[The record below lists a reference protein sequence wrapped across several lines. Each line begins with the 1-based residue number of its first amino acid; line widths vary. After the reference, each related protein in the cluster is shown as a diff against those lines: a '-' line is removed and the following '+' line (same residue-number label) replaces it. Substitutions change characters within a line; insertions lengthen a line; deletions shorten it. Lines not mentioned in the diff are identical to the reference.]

1 MENVKKQPSLVV
13 PNGWADVFARTAI
26 TAVVA
31 FLVLQFKEWFDT
43 GIFDT
48 PGTAADAGLIAAGI
62 LLLNVIL
69 KLVKS

>member
-1 MENVKKQPSLVV
+1 MENVKKRSIIDF
-13 PNGWADVFARTAI
+13 PNGWVDVLSRTAI

-31 FLVLQFKEWFDT
+31 FVVLQFKEWFDT

-48 PGTAADAGLIAAGI
+48 PGTAADAGLIAGGI
-62 LLLNVIL
+62 LILNVII